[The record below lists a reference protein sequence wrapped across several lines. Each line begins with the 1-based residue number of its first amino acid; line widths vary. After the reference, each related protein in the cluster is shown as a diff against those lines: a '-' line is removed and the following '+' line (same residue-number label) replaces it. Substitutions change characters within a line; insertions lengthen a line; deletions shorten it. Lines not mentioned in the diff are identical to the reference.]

1 MSKEIHIE
9 NRFIIIVVVM
19 LAAVA
24 LTSVIFPNANRTLF
38 ILAASF
44 VELIVLFTT
53 FKKISLSPLLIIF
66 FINSLLMMSVGWI
79 MGIDMNYLDYINQII
94 KLIMVALLYL
104 AVKPC
109 NVKKENLIKFAQYMV
124 WLVWIAC
131 VYNLIANR
139 SMINT
144 NMLYMNAYDMS
155 FKSFFYNRNQ
165 FGMFLVVGL
174 FYVQVY
180 FRKTTWVKVITNIMI
195 AFNIIITM
203 SRGSMISAIV
213 FFLLYD
219 LFSKSITLK
228 KIFSRFIF
236 VLVSIV
242 IVLLLFKIRGL
253 AGFVENN
260 LVRTENGLT
269 GRDSIWLLGLR
280 IAWQNNILNGTGL
293 FTGVDIA
300 HMNGMTQDQFHS
312 LYIDSVVEGGII
324 GLVCVLYIYINVLKK
339 CRMKIKEKSLRAACV
354 AMMISVLVMGANESV
369 SFFSIGW
376 VDTFFTISCIS
387 YPLLMANCFIV
398 DEQKKCRS

>member
-155 FKSFFYNRNQ
+155 FKSFFYNFHINCHSC
-165 FGMFLVVGL
+165 
-174 FYVQVY
+174 
-180 FRKTTWVKVITNIMI
+180 RKVSCNTI
-195 AFNIIITM
+195 FN
-203 SRGSMISAIV
+203 
-213 FFLLYD
+213 
-219 LFSKSITLK
+219 
-228 KIFSRFIF
+228 
-236 VLVSIV
+236 
-242 IVLLLFKIRGL
+242 
-253 AGFVENN
+253 N
-260 LVRTENGLT
+260 
-269 GRDSIWLLGLR
+269 
-280 IAWQNNILNGTGL
+280 
-293 FTGVDIA
+293 
-300 HMNGMTQDQFHS
+300 
-312 LYIDSVVEGGII
+312 
-324 GLVCVLYIYINVLKK
+324 
-339 CRMKIKEKSLRAACV
+339 
-354 AMMISVLVMGANESV
+354 
-369 SFFSIGW
+369 SF
-376 VDTFFTISCIS
+376 
-387 YPLLMANCFIV
+387 
-398 DEQKKCRS
+398 